1 LGAAAELAYSLPQA
15 LTQLTEALRRSLTVF
30 DIYDHDREPADN
42 SIATATHEAHRET
55 ITKTSRTHGVSYP
68 VTAAIHGMLTP
79 MAKSRITHKGE
90 RDQILA
96 PVVEDVYTELATLAA
111 DHGTS
116 ISQISAD
123 LLAIATGYHELV
135 RELHQTVLPQPR
147 PDSPKSHAP
156 SGSLRPTKI
165 RVPRRVYAHIREQAV
180 MRGVEA
186 GPLSADLLAIACG
199 HPELVRDLDKE
210 VLRLAM

>member
-1 LGAAAELAYSLPQA
+1 M
-15 LTQLTEALRRSLTVF
+15 
-30 DIYDHDREPADN
+30 
-42 SIATATHEAHRET
+42 
-55 ITKTSRTHGVSYP
+55 SYP

-96 PVVEDVYTELATLAA
+96 PVVEVVYTELAMLAA